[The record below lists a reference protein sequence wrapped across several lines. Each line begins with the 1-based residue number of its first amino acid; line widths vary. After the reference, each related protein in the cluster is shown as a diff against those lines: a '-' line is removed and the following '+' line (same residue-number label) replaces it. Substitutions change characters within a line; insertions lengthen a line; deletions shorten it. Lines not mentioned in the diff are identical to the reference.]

1 MSSFCVEGPSV
12 IDFVATASWNT
23 PSGGLFGMSLEI
35 NGVPVALAQ
44 FSDLEAP
51 SDMTILYR
59 GRITEDSQVSL
70 LYNNEASESYLDPL

>member
-1 MSSFCVEGPSV
+1 
-12 IDFVATASWNT
+12 
-23 PSGGLFGMSLEI
+23 MSLEI